1 MKKDVQTERNEANE
15 NLPILSAGSLKLALW
30 QTLNLVKNDSIQAGQ
45 ADAVASQAREILRTL
60 NVQLR
65 VSQQAR
71 RPVPSDVI
79 KFSENIDD

>member
-1 MKKDVQTERNEANE
+1 MQKDDAVDPKKQNES
-15 NLPILSAGSLKLALW
+15 LPQLNADSLKSALW
-30 QTLNLVKNDSIQAGQ
+30 SVLNAVKDGSMEGGQ

-65 VSQQAR
+65 VSQQAK

-79 KFSENIDD
+79 HFSENT